1 MPKDKTQTYE
11 RIMTAA
17 KAEFLEKGYEKA
29 SIRTI
34 AAAAGITSAAL
45 YRHFADK
52 EAMFA
57 ALVQPTL
64 DELAVWCAKM
74 EERDYLLLENHQ
86 LEAMWEDGA
95 DMAVFLDFIY
105 NGHFDEFKLLL
116 CCSAGTAQAN
126 FLEQFIEMEM
136 QMTVKFLEAAR
147 LAGQEVPDL
156 DLRELHLL
164 LHAYDA
170 AIFEV
175 VVHDFTQAEAEHYLH
190 TLQRFFYPGWRV
202 ILGL

>member
-64 DELAVWCAKM
+64 DELAV
-74 EERDYLLLENHQ
+74 
-86 LEAMWEDGA
+86 
-95 DMAVFLDFIY
+95 
-105 NGHFDEFKLLL
+105 
-116 CCSAGTAQAN
+116 
-126 FLEQFIEMEM
+126 
-136 QMTVKFLEAAR
+136 
-147 LAGQEVPDL
+147 
-156 DLRELHLL
+156 
-164 LHAYDA
+164 
-170 AIFEV
+170 
-175 VVHDFTQAEAEHYLH
+175 
-190 TLQRFFYPGWRV
+190 
-202 ILGL
+202 